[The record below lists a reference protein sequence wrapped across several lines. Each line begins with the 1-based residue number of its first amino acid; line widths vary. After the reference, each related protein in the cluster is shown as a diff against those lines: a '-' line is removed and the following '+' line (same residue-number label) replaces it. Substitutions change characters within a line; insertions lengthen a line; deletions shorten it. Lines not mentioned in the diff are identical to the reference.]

1 MSFDSFFDARPWLRY
16 ILPLATFLLLT
27 ELQQR
32 YSGQEIFWFY
42 GLKVGVTALVLLCC
56 FRGRA
61 EIFAG
66 PVGLVPVGY
75 GLIAL
80 FAWIV
85 LGRLIPGDQALSFDP
100 TVLAEGGMRLAGTAL
115 RIAGAVLL
123 VPIVEEIFWRGFLMR
138 YLINDQFEKVEIGS
152 YSVLSFVGTIICF
165 MLVHR
170 TFEWPGAVVVGAVYG
185 FLVLRQKSLRGVIV
199 AHGVTNLGLAIYV
212 LITGEYWWW

>member
-1 MSFDSFFDARPWLRY
+1 MSFDSFFDSRPWLRY
-16 ILPLATFLLLT
+16 TLPLATFLLLT

-42 GLKVGVTALVLLCC
+42 GAKIGVTALVLYGCLQ
-56 FRGRA
+56 GKA
-61 EIFAG
+61 ELFAG
-66 PVGLVPVGY
+66 PVGFAAVGY
-75 GLIAL
+75 GLFAL
-80 FAWIV
+80 LAWIV
-85 LGRLIPGDQALSFDP
+85 LGQIIPGDQAVSFDP
-100 TVLAEGGMRLAGTAL
+100 TVLDAGGMRLAGIAL
-115 RIAGAVLL
+115 RIMGAVLL

-152 YSVLSFVGTIICF
+152 YSALSFIGTIICF

-185 FLVLRQKSLRGVIV
+185 FLVLRQKGLRGVIV